1 MSHIGEGAASRML
14 RAKMVGQGVSYDE
27 LAKRLGEIGVKGTSG
42 GLRNKISRGSFTAD
56 FFLHCLSVMDIK
68 NIRLDES

>member
-1 MSHIGEGAASRML
+1 MSHINDGTASRIL

-56 FFLHCLSVMDIK
+56 FFLKSLWVMNVV